1 MELKID
7 TKEKYQLLTPAGTT
21 ISAIIAAEIETICNK
36 CLESPLKN
44 MVLNLEN
51 VTDIDPTACQIL
63 TDLQQAFYDKS
74 ASFVMCCLSSKLE
87 TAFDELTAS
96 GVQPEDENGN
106 PLSREDLSSPSGV
119 KIIWLPKRFGEF
131 SIEILEENSLNEFM
145 IEAFSK
151 S

>member
-7 TKEKYQLLTPAGTT
+7 TKEKYQLLTPAGTSIT
-21 ISAIIAAEIETICNK
+21 AIIAAEIETICNK

-74 ASFVMCCLSSKLE
+74 ASFVICRLSRKLE
-87 TAFDELTAS
+87 NAFDELELLEVLNLTPTLSEAS
-96 GVQPEDENGN
+96 DIVMMEEIE
-106 PLSREDLSSPSGV
+106 RELLDSDD
-119 KIIWLPKRFGEF
+119 FEF
-131 SIEILEENSLNEFM
+131 DKESE
-145 IEAFSK
+145 
-151 S
+151 

>member
-21 ISAIIAAEIETICNK
+21 ITAIIAAEIVTVCNK

-51 VTDIDPTACQIL
+51 VEEIVPDACQTL

-74 ASFVMCCLSSKLE
+74 ASFVMCCLNAKLE
-87 TAFDELTAS
+87 DAFDELGLLEVLNLTPTLSEAS
-96 GVQPEDENGN
+96 DIVMMEEIE
-106 PLSREDLSSPSGV
+106 RELLDSDD
-119 KIIWLPKRFGEF
+119 FEF
-131 SIEILEENSLNEFM
+131 DKESE
-145 IEAFSK
+145 
-151 S
+151 

>member
-21 ISAIIAAEIETICNK
+21 ITVIIAAEIVTICNK

-51 VTDIDPTACQIL
+51 VEEIVPDACQTL

-87 TAFDELTAS
+87 TAFDELGLLEVLNLTPTLSEAS
-96 GVQPEDENGN
+96 DIVMMEEIE
-106 PLSREDLSSPSGV
+106 RELLDSDD
-119 KIIWLPKRFGEF
+119 FEF
-131 SIEILEENSLNEFM
+131 DKES
-145 IEAFSK
+145 A
-151 S
+151 

>member
-21 ISAIIAAEIETICNK
+21 ITAIIAAEIVTVCNK

-51 VTDIDPTACQIL
+51 VEEIVPDACQTL

-74 ASFVMCCLSSKLE
+74 ASFVMCCLSDKLE
-87 TAFDELTAS
+87 DSFDGLGLLEVLNLTPTLSEASDIVMMEEIERELLDS
-96 GVQPEDENGN
+96 D
-106 PLSREDLSSPSGV
+106 D
-119 KIIWLPKRFGEF
+119 FEF
-131 SIEILEENSLNEFM
+131 DKESE
-145 IEAFSK
+145 
-151 S
+151 

>member
-21 ISAIIAAEIETICNK
+21 ITAIIAAEIVTVCNK

-51 VTDIDPTACQIL
+51 VEEIAPDACQTL

-74 ASFVMCCLSSKLE
+74 ASFVMCCLSDKLE
-87 TAFDELTAS
+87 DSFDSLGLLEVLNLTPTLSEASDIVMMEEIERELLDS
-96 GVQPEDENGN
+96 D
-106 PLSREDLSSPSGV
+106 D
-119 KIIWLPKRFGEF
+119 FEF
-131 SIEILEENSLNEFM
+131 DKESE
-145 IEAFSK
+145 
-151 S
+151 

>member
-7 TKEKYQLLTPAGTT
+7 TKEKYQLLTPAGAT
-21 ISAIIAAEIETICNK
+21 ITAIIAAEIVTVCNK

-51 VTDIDPTACQIL
+51 VEEILPDACQTL

-87 TAFDELTAS
+87 TAFDELGLLEVLNLTPTLSEAS
-96 GVQPEDENGN
+96 DIVMMEEIE
-106 PLSREDLSSPSGV
+106 RELLDSDD
-119 KIIWLPKRFGEF
+119 FEF
-131 SIEILEENSLNEFM
+131 DKES
-145 IEAFSK
+145 A
-151 S
+151 

>member
-7 TKEKYQLLTPAGTT
+7 TKEKYQLLTPAGASIT
-21 ISAIIAAEIETICNK
+21 AIIAAEIVTICNK

-51 VTDIDPTACQIL
+51 VEEIAPDACQTL

-87 TAFDELTAS
+87 TAFDELGLLEVLNLTPTLSEAS
-96 GVQPEDENGN
+96 DIVMMEEIE
-106 PLSREDLSSPSGV
+106 RELLDSDD
-119 KIIWLPKRFGEF
+119 FEF
-131 SIEILEENSLNEFM
+131 DKES
-145 IEAFSK
+145 A
-151 S
+151 

>member
-7 TKEKYQLLTPAGTT
+7 TKEKYQLLTPAGTSIT
-21 ISAIIAAEIETICNK
+21 AIIAAEIVTVCNK

-51 VTDIDPTACQIL
+51 VEEIAPDACQTL

-87 TAFDELTAS
+87 TAFDELGLLEVLNLTPTLSEAS
-96 GVQPEDENGN
+96 DIVMMEEIE
-106 PLSREDLSSPSGV
+106 RELLDSDD
-119 KIIWLPKRFGEF
+119 FEF
-131 SIEILEENSLNEFM
+131 DKES
-145 IEAFSK
+145 A
-151 S
+151 